1 MDRNG
6 RLRTWAWRWWI
17 PWRWIPW
24 WIPRRIAQHVAR
36 IVKPRLLEPGKY
48 PTLVVQALVE

>member
-17 PWRWIPW
+17 TWRWIPW

-36 IVKPRLLEPGKY
+36 IVKPRLLEPGKH